1 VKVRAYQIPD
11 DVEGLS
17 RVLIDSATY
26 HRGIDDLPPMIPAM
40 TMDYAR
46 QRFTNLSPDE
56 KRLLLLAEVD
66 GEVVG
71 LVEATMRR
79 DDEAGFVGA
88 YVDELAVAA
97 SWRGRGVGTL
107 LMAEVDVWALGK
119 GAMSVALDHLHT
131 NEGAHRLYSRL
142 GYAVRGV
149 IMEKR
154 LRG

>member
-1 VKVRAYQIPD
+1 
-11 DVEGLS
+11 
-17 RVLIDSATY
+17 
-26 HRGIDDLPPMIPAM
+26 
-40 TMDYAR
+40 MDYAR
-46 QRFTNLSPDE
+46 QRFAKLSPDD

-66 GEVVG
+66 GDVVG

-79 DDEAGFVGA
+79 DDEAGFAGA

-97 SWRGRGVGTL
+97 SWRGRGVGML
-107 LMAEVDVWALGK
+107 LMGEVDAWALGN

-131 NEGAHRLYSRL
+131 NEGAHRLYARL

-154 LRG
+154 LRA